1 MLFLT
6 FSTVKFCSSPCHLDD
21 EKIPLN
27 TKRKYKILVRMVKK
41 EESNGYDD
49 VELKKDGLWSPKAV
63 VQQFLLSSQSSKEI
77 FKSGVLSLSSFDAPI
92 IRTIIDEAKHQVGD
106 SNTVDASSF
115 EPLNVII
122 FYPDDMR
129 YDSLEDVRGPNVVKT
144 PFLSQLAKNGM
155 RFTHNAVT
163 TSICWVSRATLF
175 TGRYASQHG
184 SDRLYCPRFTLH
196 EHWRNTWPSLLQKAG
211 YFVGHIGKW

>member
-1 MLFLT
+1 MT
-6 FSTVKFCSSPCHLDD
+6 VTQKMSSTLPEPS
-21 EKIPLN
+21 
-27 TKRKYKILVRMVKK
+27 KRLSIRRILCVLAVGVAAFVVR
-41 EESNGYDD
+41 
-49 VELKKDGLWSPKAV
+49 
-63 VQQFLLSSQSSKEI
+63 QLLISSQSSYEI
-77 FKSGVLSLSSFDAPI
+77 HKSIASSLSSFDAPS
-92 IRTIIDEAKHQVGD
+92 IRTIIDEAKHQLVD
-106 SNTVDASSF
+106 SNTVGTSSSF

-144 PFLSQLAKNGM
+144 PFLSELAKNGI

-175 TGRYASQHG
+175 TGRYGSQHG

-196 EHWRNTWPSLLQKAG
+196 EHWKNTWPRLLQKAG